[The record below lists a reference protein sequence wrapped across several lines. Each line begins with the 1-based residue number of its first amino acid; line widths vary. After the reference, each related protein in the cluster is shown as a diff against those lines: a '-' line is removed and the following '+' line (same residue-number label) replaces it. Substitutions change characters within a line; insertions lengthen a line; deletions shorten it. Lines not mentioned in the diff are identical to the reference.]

1 MNTRMTALLLGLALF
16 GLAACGGM
24 RNMAGRESAAPAGSI
39 TVQVTEKDFHITS
52 SITSFVPGK
61 TYHFVV
67 TNQGQSMHEFM
78 VMPKAEGSMSGIPMG
93 SMDKVALAS
102 IPMIDPG
109 ETQTLDYTFPP
120 SAAGSRPEFA
130 CYMPGH
136 YEAGM
141 KLDVTVNAA

>member
-1 MNTRMTALLLGLALF
+1 MNKQITALLLGLALF
-16 GLAACGGM
+16 ALAACGGM
-24 RNMAGRESAAPAGSI
+24 GSAAPAGSI

-61 TYHFVV
+61 TYHFMV

-78 VMPKAEGSMSGIPMG
+78 IMPKAEGSMSGMPMG

-102 IPMIDPG
+102 ISMIDPG
-109 ETQTLDYTFPP
+109 ETQTLDYTFPL
-120 SAAGSRPEFA
+120 SAAGSHPEFA

-141 KLDVTVNAA
+141 RLDVRVNAA

>member
-1 MNTRMTALLLGLALF
+1 MT
-16 GLAACGGM
+16 
-24 RNMAGRESAAPAGSI
+24 NMAGRGSAAPAGSI
-39 TVQVTEKDFHITS
+39 TVQVTEKNFHITS

-61 TYHFVV
+61 PYHFVV

-78 VMPKAEGSMSGIPMG
+78 VMPKAEGSMSGMPMG